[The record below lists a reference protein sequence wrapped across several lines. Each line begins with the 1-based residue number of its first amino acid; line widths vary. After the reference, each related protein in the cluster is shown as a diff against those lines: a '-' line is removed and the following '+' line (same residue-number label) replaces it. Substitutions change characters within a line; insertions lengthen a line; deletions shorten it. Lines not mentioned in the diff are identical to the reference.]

1 MLIDF
6 EKIAA
11 SVIHNFYGG
20 EKETEARMF
29 FDGTNRIAYS
39 TLAPGASVGMHLHD
53 NGSEIVYVLK
63 GRGMALYDG
72 GTEEL
77 SPWLCHYCPKGH
89 SHSIVNDG
97 SEELIYLSVVPRQRS
112 SAADIPACFDCL

>member
-1 MLIDF
+1 MKFKEEVITMLIDF

-97 SEELIYLSVVPRQRS
+97 SEELIFLSVVPRQ
-112 SAADIPACFDCL
+112 